1 MTLTYQEVSRIL
13 TIIDTAREED
23 LDVSLGGLRVA
34 VTSWRQE
41 AQVATSSMP
50 SGEVTATPADK
61 TPASPPLLHE
71 IRARQLGY
79 FRVAPGLQVG
89 SHVRNGELI
98 GTISGPANATE
109 AVEAPQAGRLV
120 DLCLRDG
127 DFVEYAQ
134 TLAMLSTFIDEA
146 DDSDKIMT

>member
-13 TIIDTAREED
+13 TIIDAAREED
-23 LDVSLGGLRVA
+23 LDLSLGGLRVA

-41 AQVATSSMP
+41 SPVVTSSVAP
-50 SGEVTATPADK
+50 DQAEAIATDK
-61 TPASPPLLHE
+61 AAASPPLLHE

-89 SHVRNGELI
+89 RHVRNGELI
-98 GTISGPANATE
+98 GTITGPGNATE
-109 AVEAPQAGRLV
+109 AVESPQAGRIV
-120 DLCLRDG
+120 DLCLGDG

-134 TLAMLSTFIDEA
+134 TLAMLDTTKDESVGDLA
-146 DDSDKIMT
+146 